1 MGVYFRRGPMLFR
14 LTANVRDRLRLQQ
27 IIRAGHEFDE
37 TGSLDPCDFVRLLE
51 GSRFSKSE
59 PAAIR
64 VMTIH
69 QSKGLE
75 FDIVVLPELD
85 ERLLQTPSAA
95 VGYSEAGG
103 QADRVVV
110 WRSKEARALLPKPL
124 QLAFEETIHRQVSE
138 TLCTLYVAMTRAVHS
153 LHMLIQPTA
162 KPTKTYSGQIRAALC
177 DQPEAEPDTTLYEY
191 GDALWYL
198 QHPELTASSKHRKP
212 GTAESAGLIQPSD
225 ESNWP
230 PCPTGDAED

>member
-124 QLAFEETIHRQVSE
+124 QLAFEED
-138 TLCTLYVAMTRAVHS
+138 HS
-153 LHMLIQPTA
+153 
-162 KPTKTYSGQIRAALC
+162 
-177 DQPEAEPDTTLYEY
+177 
-191 GDALWYL
+191 
-198 QHPELTASSKHRKP
+198 
-212 GTAESAGLIQPSD
+212 SAGLRNPVHPVCRHDTRGPLAAYADSTNCQTHKDVFRTDPRSPLR
-225 ESNWP
+225 S
-230 PCPTGDAED
+230 TGS